1 MNPIR
6 IAIVGVGNCA
16 SSLIQ
21 GIEYYRHKTAEDAVG
36 LMHWDIGG
44 FTPSDIA
51 VVAAFDID
59 ARKVGKDVSAAIFA
73 RPNCTTVFCA
83 HVPRTGT
90 LVSMGKIL
98 DGVSDHMAEYD
109 AEETFLPADL
119 PEATMESVVAELRA
133 SGAEILVNYL
143 PVGSEEAVRFYAE
156 CALAAGLGFVNN
168 MPVFIASDPVW
179 VKRFEEKK
187 LPLVGDDIKA
197 QLGATI
203 THRVLTDL
211 FRQRGVTL
219 DRTYQI
225 NTGGNTDF
233 LNMLNRS
240 RLASKKISK
249 TEAVQSVAAERL
261 DAKNIHI
268 GPSDYVP
275 WQKDNKVCFLRME
288 GRMFGDVPLNLELR
302 LSVEDSPN
310 SAGVAIDSIRC
321 CKIALTRGLG
331 GVLHSP
337 SAYFCK
343 HPPQQFTDDI
353 AFGMMEDF
361 IAGRRD
367 D

>member
-225 NTGGNTDF
+225 NASPA
-233 LNMLNRS
+233 RRSARPRRSS
-240 RLASKKISK
+240 RLPP
-249 TEAVQSVAAERL
+249 SVLMRRTSTSALQTMCR
-261 DAKNIHI
+261 
-268 GPSDYVP
+268 
-275 WQKDNKVCFLRME
+275 
-288 GRMFGDVPLNLELR
+288 GRR
-302 LSVEDSPN
+302 TTRSVSCGWKGGC
-310 SAGVAIDSIRC
+310 SAM
-321 CKIALTRGLG
+321 
-331 GVLHSP
+331 SP
-337 SAYFCK
+337 SISNSVSASRI
-343 HPPQQFTDDI
+343 PPILRVSPSTPS
-353 AFGMMEDF
+353 AAARSPSRGVSGGCF
-361 IAGRRD
+361 IHHRPTSASTPRSSSPMILPSV
-367 D
+367 